1 MQEIAENI
9 AQVTDLIRHV
19 ADVSRE
25 QSMGI
30 SSVNEAIAAIDEITQ
45 HNVSL
50 ADEGAKSTASLEDQA
65 SALIDAVSVFK
76 IYQGV
81 IHEEHEGQGQLLRLK
96 QQKRKIELKTAETQ
110 TESAVVRLRTIKR

>member
-1 MQEIAENI
+1 MQDIADNI

-50 ADEGAKSTASLEDQA
+50 ADEGAKSTASLEDEA

-76 IYQGV
+76 TYQDAPDAAY
-81 IHEEHEGQGQLLRLK
+81 HGQEQRLK
-96 QQKRKIELKTAETQ
+96 LENKSGKM
-110 TESAVVRLRTIKR
+110 V